1 MNTKAKQ
8 IITIIFT
15 VIASGMTILSG
26 IMKLMGGN
34 EVVEGL
40 TKAGVGPY
48 IPVLGIMEIT
58 FAALFIYPKTMK
70 LGFILLSCYFAGAM
84 GTDLSHDKPL
94 VNAGMVLVLV
104 WIAAF
109 LRDKSI
115 FLPNRLAGTSVK

>member
-1 MNTKAKQ
+1 MNTKTKR

-26 IMKLMGGN
+26 VMKLMGGT
-34 EVVEGL
+34 EVVKTL
-40 TKAGVGPY
+40 TNAGVGPY
-48 IPVLGIMEIT
+48 IPILGIMEIS

-84 GTDLSHDKPL
+84 AADLSHGKPL
-94 VNAGMVLVLV
+94 VNAGFVLVLV

-115 FLPNRLAGTSVK
+115 FFPSTMREQV